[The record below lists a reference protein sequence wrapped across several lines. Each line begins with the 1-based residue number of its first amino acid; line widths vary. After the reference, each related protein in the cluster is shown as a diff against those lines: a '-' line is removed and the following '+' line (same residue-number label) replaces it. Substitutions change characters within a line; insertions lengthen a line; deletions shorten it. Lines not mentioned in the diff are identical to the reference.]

1 MAIGQATSGKPPKKG
16 GILKAL
22 LASPLVGS
30 GLDLSRA
37 REEGRSS
44 ATNGAPCMGLST
56 QQT

>member
-1 MAIGQATSGKPPKKG
+1 MAIEQATSGKSPKKG

-37 REEGRSS
+37 REEGRRVDI
-44 ATNGAPCMGLST
+44 
-56 QQT
+56 